1 MGFSTPKTPFN
12 LSEFLSQKGTPR
24 NSRKPNWKRAPQAPL
39 PEAED
44 TEVIESAEAAE
55 TTESPEESAD
65 AAE

>member
-39 PEAED
+39 PEVED
-44 TEVIESAEAAE
+44 TEVIESAEA
-55 TTESPEESAD
+55 TESPEAKAD
-65 AAE
+65 TAE